1 MHETLV
7 QSLGRADLLEKEMAT
22 HSRIL
27 AWKIPWT
34 EEPGGLWSVRGVAK
48 SRTRLSDFPFTFL
61 LRQCQVGTFYM
72 VRISAPGNTISQH
85 HLKFVP
91 LRASLFCR
99 QTQQCVHHHSLT
111 FLQFSSVHSLSCVQ
125 LFVTPWTVARQASL
139 SITNSRS
146 LLKLMSIKLVMPSSH
161 LISVIPFS
169 SCPQSFPA
177 SGSFPMSQFF
187 SWGGQSIGASAS
199 ASVLPMDI
207 HHWFPLGWTGWIFCS
222 PRDSQESS
230 PTPQFKSINSSA
242 LSFLHSPTLT
252 SIHDYWKNHSFD

>member
-7 QSLGRADLLEKEMAT
+7 QSLGWADLLEKEMAT

-72 VRISAPGNTISQH
+72 VHISAPGNTISQH

-146 LLKLMSIKLVMPSSH
+146 LLKHMSIKLVMPSNH
-161 LISVIPFS
+161 LILCHPLLLLPSI
-169 SCPQSFPA
+169 FPA
-177 SGSFPMSQFF
+177 SGFFPLSQFF
-187 SWGGQSIGASAS
+187 ASGDQSIGVSAS
-199 ASVLPMDI
+199 ASVLPLNIQD
-207 HHWFPLGWTGWIFCS
+207 WFPLGWTGWIS
-222 PRDSQESS
+222 L
-230 PTPQFKSINSSA
+230 QFTG
-242 LSFLHSPTLT
+242 LSRVFSKTTVQKHHFFGAQLSL
-252 SIHDYWKNHSFD
+252 